1 MSASVSYV
9 TMYLLASC
17 RVTDVESSDRLPF
30 ATAIHRSRER
40 VRSPANVCMKSSTCI
55 VKTVSLGE
63 LCVLPKDT
71 VLYSA

>member
-1 MSASVSYV
+1 MLDFYNYDEIGAQPRHQLHYGILSWPY
-9 TMYLLASC
+9 
-17 RVTDVESSDRLPF
+17 RG
-30 ATAIHRSRER
+30 
-40 VRSPANVCMKSSTCI
+40 RSPANVCMKSFTCI